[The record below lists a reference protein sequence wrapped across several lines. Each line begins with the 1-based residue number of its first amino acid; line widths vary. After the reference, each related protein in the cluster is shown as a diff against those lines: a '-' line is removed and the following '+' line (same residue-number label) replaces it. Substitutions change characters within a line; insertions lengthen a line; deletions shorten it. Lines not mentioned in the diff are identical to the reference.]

1 MPKASKSGADAPVD
15 PNKLVRQRA
24 GIYRTA
30 DDRFEVRQAA
40 LGWFLIDSSVTDQLG
55 QELTRGPFST
65 LAAVGDELPE
75 ARRTTIKSLPIPK
88 AAKQAAE
95 KAGTRAGQQPAK
107 KAAPAKPP
115 PPTWIDRLP
124 TRDATAVRRLIKA
137 LELEEIADAEELV
150 KSARRSG
157 DPVVATRVLEHRL
170 DALLADVPSGDTAAS
185 RRLVQR
191 VAELLTSGGTTLF
204 DPLPG
209 WALVEVGP
217 GAKPPERR
225 IVVRPSPKRR

>member
-1 MPKASKSGADAPVD
+1 MPKAKSGADAPVD

-55 QELTRGPFST
+55 QELTRGPFAT

-75 ARRTTIKSLPIPK
+75 ARRTTIKSLPRPK
-88 AAKQAAE
+88 PTKQAAA
-95 KAGTRAGQQPAK
+95 KAGAPAGKQPAM
-107 KAAPAKPP
+107 KAAPAKPLP
-115 PPTWIDRLP
+115 PRWIDRLP
-124 TRDATAVRRLIKA
+124 AREATAVRRLIKA
-137 LELEEIADAEELV
+137 LELEEIPDAEALV
-150 KSARRSG
+150 KAARRSG
-157 DPVVATRVLEHRL
+157 DPMVATRLLEHRL
-170 DALLADVPSGDTAAS
+170 DGLLQDLPAADSAAP

-209 WALVEVGP
+209 WALVEVEP
-217 GAKPPERR
+217 GGKPPDRR